1 MRHYI
6 SIETVNKIRLLF
18 NSDPSR
24 HEIEVGITLWTKQK
38 HGVTF
43 NGGGGD
49 DPRYYI
55 EGPAEKITW
64 FLLKL

>member
-18 NSDPSR
+18 TSDPSR
-24 HEIEVGITLWTKQK
+24 YEIEGGITPWTEQK

-43 NGGGGD
+43 NGI